1 MSIEKL
7 NPKDFEMI
15 EFRPESSSLHVTAP
29 ELVSF
34 LDQQKELGNKIG
46 KCKMKFAEKN
56 GYSTEKANDELEN
69 VCLIPYDTIRKTIVG
84 TTKCTR
90 HFLYKFC
97 LGVGMTIDEANEY
110 FEMCGGPLYA
120 KCMEDYIFIKAIE
133 DKDSVEKFVED
144 FEKHVGVKLVKKP
157 RNC

>member
-15 EFRPESSSLHVTAP
+15 EFIPESSSLHVTAA
-29 ELVSF
+29 ELSPF
-34 LDQQKELGNKIG
+34 LDQQKELGKKIG
-46 KCKMKFAEKN
+46 DYKIQFAKKN
-56 GYSTEKANDELEN
+56 GYCTEKANDELEN
-69 VCLIPYDTIRKTIVG
+69 VCLIPYDTIRKIIIG

-97 LGVGMTIDEANEY
+97 LGVGITVDEANEL

-133 DKDSVEKFVED
+133 DEDTVEEFVKD
-144 FEKHVGVKLVKKP
+144 FEKHVGIKLVKKS
-157 RNC
+157 RSY